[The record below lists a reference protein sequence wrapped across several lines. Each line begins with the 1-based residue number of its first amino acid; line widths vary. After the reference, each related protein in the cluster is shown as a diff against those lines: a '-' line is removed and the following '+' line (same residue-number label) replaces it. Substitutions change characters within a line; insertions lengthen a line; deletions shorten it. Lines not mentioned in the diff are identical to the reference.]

1 MDISASSDNALH
13 RPPSEGRCVS
23 RRPYVQERSSQH
35 SRGPSSCDPT
45 ESPDETGQTARS
57 SVAHAWIGL
66 AGHQF
71 LNSRATDLVRTHPR
85 RGCDH
90 ADRITA
96 GGVASRPLRK
106 RPVPPPPPL
115 RKGSPHAMH
124 ARTRLSSSTS
134 PAATCVEPGCR
145 VPPFSPE
152 PYVSISLVSARAFS
166 SSFVGDCGERAG
178 VGLDGS
184 GSRAITNDST
194 LFCSL
199 KSSCPPALGVA
210 SLL

>member
-1 MDISASSDNALH
+1 MCCVDSLFCFLRYIRGFSNVSYASEDHLLDSINKKKAMDISASSDNALH

-96 GGVASRPLRK
+96 GGCIAPVAKTPSP
-106 RPVPPPPPL
+106 PTPPPP
-115 RKGSPHAMH
+115 GGIATCH
-124 ARTRLSSSTS
+124 ARAYTPQLFHI
-134 PAATCVEPGCR
+134 A
-145 VPPFSPE
+145 
-152 PYVSISLVSARAFS
+152 
-166 SSFVGDCGERAG
+166 
-178 VGLDGS
+178 
-184 GSRAITNDST
+184 SRH
-194 LFCSL
+194 
-199 KSSCPPALGVA
+199 VR
-210 SLL
+210 